1 MLQLYYLAQIPGIV
15 DNVTLHV
22 LPALYSS
29 FSEISLLD
37 FYFIGHGGC
46 EKRNVIL
53 CGKRSVGHIRLSNYE
68 VKSCKNTHIHGML

>member
-46 EKRNVIL
+46 EKRNVISYA
-53 CGKRSVGHIRLSNYE
+53 GKETLEILDFQ
-68 VKSCKNTHIHGML
+68 TI